1 MAVGGV
7 DAPSAAGRDAGMR
20 GPGTYANEREVA
32 FRVDSDSHWEEESGA
47 DAGAVVGVVG
57 ACNALY
63 TVAFAGAGERGCL
76 TRPEV
81 NLPDAVG
88 PKVLRCIGRGGQ
100 A

>member
-1 MAVGGV
+1 
-7 DAPSAAGRDAGMR
+7 MR
-20 GPGTYANEREVA
+20 RLRQGATRGCGPGTYGNEREVA
-32 FRVDSDSHWEEESGA
+32 CPVDSDAKWVEESGA
-47 DAGAVVGVVG
+47 GAVAVVE
-57 ACNALY
+57 ACNA
-63 TVAFAGAGERGCL
+63 AGERGCL